1 MNVVRNGWRWGGRLS
16 GFTGADGLSTKR
28 TAIGEEAMQVMFD
41 SKTLPAAK
49 RRQAWRD
56 AICEI
61 YLQVDCASEQNPDY
75 EGFVREA
82 RFGGVTL
89 TDTLISPQS
98 VHRQNLHISHFDKD
112 FYYVGIEHIG
122 RVNIL
127 QGGSSFILRPG
138 VAAIYYANQPYELR
152 CDVRSRQYWIELP
165 RRAFDSRFDSGR
177 APLLAH
183 FDLGRGLG
191 HIAMEFCAALA
202 AEGGGLDAA
211 PRAQLGEQFMDILAL
226 ALSGEPDQQPADDSS
241 LQRARLRSVKA
252 YIDAHLSDPAL
263 SLAEIARKNGISLR
277 YLHQLFRLTDMSA
290 SEWMRLRRLQRCYDL
305 LTSRR
310 ATQSITD
317 IAYSMGFSS
326 SSHFSNLF
334 RAQFGLRPSDVRGGG
349 DTTSATQ
356 KTSIL
361 TDGAALA
368 RQRDDVRR

>member
-191 HIAMEFCAALA
+191 HIAMEFCVALA
-202 AEGGGLDAA
+202 AEGGGLDAGL
-211 PRAQLGEQFMDILAL
+211 RARLGEQFMDILAL

-290 SEWMRLRRLQRCYDL
+290 SEWVRLRRLQRCYDL

-349 DTTSATQ
+349 DTTSVAQ

-361 TDGAALA
+361 TDDAALA
-368 RQRDDVRR
+368 RPGLE

>member
-1 MNVVRNGWRWGGRLS
+1 
-16 GFTGADGLSTKR
+16 
-28 TAIGEEAMQVMFD
+28 MQVMFD

-61 YLQVDCASEQNPDY
+61 YLQVDCAAERSPDY

-127 QGGSSFILRPG
+127 QAGQSFILRPG
-138 VAAIYYANQPYELR
+138 VGGIYYANQPYELR
-152 CDVRSRQYWIELP
+152 CDVKSRRYWIELP
-165 RRAFDSRFDSGR
+165 RQAFDSRFGAGR

-202 AEGGGLDAA
+202 AEGGALD
-211 PRAQLGEQFMDILAL
+211 PQSRAKLGEQFMDILAL
-226 ALSGEPDQQPADDSS
+226 ALSGEPDRQPADETSV
-241 LQRARLRSVKA
+241 QRARLRSVKA
-252 YIDAHLSDPAL
+252 YIDAHLSDPTL
-263 SLAEIARKNGISLR
+263 SLAAIAKKNGISLR
-277 YLHQLFRLTDMSA
+277 YLHQLFRLIDMSA
-290 SEWMRLRRLQRCYDL
+290 SEWVRLRRLQRCYDL
-305 LTSRR
+305 LASPRH
-310 ATQSITD
+310 ATQSITE

-334 RAQFGLRPSDVRGGG
+334 RAQFGLRPSDARGDSLKPGV
-349 DTTSATQ
+349 SR
-356 KTSIL
+356 KTSLL
-361 TDGAALA
+361 TDGAAS
-368 RQRDDVRR
+368 